1 MAIEG
6 RAMGCAGTC
15 SMALVSA
22 HWTNIDHSHGRIG
35 CSLVTIKLILG
46 INLLSYAR
54 RRSEGDAMERRMKE
68 DEAINFYGRP
78 PIGEGKREQVSILT
92 IQAPAEFPRGFFPWR
107 CSFNWRF
114 LGYHARRKK
123 K

>member
-1 MAIEG
+1 
-6 RAMGCAGTC
+6 MGCAGTC
-15 SMALVSA
+15 CMALVSA
-22 HWTNIDHSHGRIG
+22 HWMNIDHSHGRIG

-92 IQAPAEFPRGFFPWR
+92 IQGISEGFFFSLAVQFQLAIFGLSR
-107 CSFNWRF
+107 SSEKN
-114 LGYHARRKK
+114 K
-123 K
+123 

>member
-1 MAIEG
+1 
-6 RAMGCAGTC
+6 MGCAGTC

-92 IQAPAEFPRGFFPWR
+92 IQAPAEFPRGFFPLAVQFQLAIFGLSR
-107 CSFNWRF
+107 SSEKN
-114 LGYHARRKK
+114 K
-123 K
+123 